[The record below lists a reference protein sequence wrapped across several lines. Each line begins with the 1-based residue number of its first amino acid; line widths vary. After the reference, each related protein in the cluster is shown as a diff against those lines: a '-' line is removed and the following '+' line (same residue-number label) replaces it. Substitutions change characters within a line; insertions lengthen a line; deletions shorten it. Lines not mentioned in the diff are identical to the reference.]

1 MNACRFVTHVT
12 RSGCDQALWLW
23 PKTGAWVHNQLL
35 DAASTFQ
42 KKHFFVSMEYAP
54 LGLIGLL
61 TPQANTTVEPEAW
74 ALLPTGYS
82 LINARLVSPAS
93 SLNQRLLDYFDQLES
108 SLLQFANAPLS
119 VLSLA
124 CTGSSYLMGREQE
137 SQWID
142 AWQTRLNIPVVTAG
156 VAVAAALRTLGVR
169 RLDLL
174 SPYDQDLTQASINYW
189 ISHGF
194 EIGKVQSVQT
204 SEPGFHAIYTTSSES
219 TAKAAQALR
228 TSNADAVLML
238 GTGMPTLKTL
248 LAQRNRTGPPWLSS
262 MLALMWQSVAAI
274 PSSHPEQSDL
284 QTWLNAR
291 HWADRAQAMG
301 IAHTTT

>member
-1 MNACRFVTHVT
+1 M
-12 RSGCDQALWLW
+12 
-23 PKTGAWVHNQLL
+23 
-35 DAASTFQ
+35 ST
-42 KKHFFVSMEYAP
+42 EYAP

-82 LINARLVSPAS
+82 LINARLVSQAS
-93 SLNQRLLDYFDQLES
+93 SLNQRLLDYVDQLES

-124 CTGSSYLMGREQE
+124 CTGSSYLMGRDQE
-137 SQWID
+137 SQWIE
-142 AWQTRLNIPVVTAG
+142 AWQTRLGIPVVTAG
-156 VAVAAALRTLGVR
+156 VAVARALQTLGVR

-174 SPYDQDLTQASINYW
+174 SPYDQALTQASMAYW

-194 EIGKVQSVQT
+194 EIGKVQSVQA

-219 TAKAAQALR
+219 ANKAAQALG
-228 TSNADAVLML
+228 TSSADAVLML

-248 LAQRNRTGPPWLSS
+248 WLHRDRAGPPWLSS
-262 MLALMWQSVAAI
+262 MLALMWQSIAAI
-274 PSSHPEQSDL
+274 PTTSPEQSDL
-284 QTWLNAR
+284 QTWLTAG
-291 HWADRAQAMG
+291 HWAQRAQAMG
-301 IAHTTT
+301 ITHAAT

>member
-1 MNACRFVTHVT
+1 
-12 RSGCDQALWLW
+12 
-23 PKTGAWVHNQLL
+23 
-35 DAASTFQ
+35 
-42 KKHFFVSMEYAP
+42 VSMEYAP

-82 LINARLVSPAS
+82 LINARLISQAS

-119 VLSLA
+119 VLALA

-137 SQWID
+137 AQWVD

-156 VAVAAALRTLGVR
+156 RAVAAALQALGVR

-174 SPYDQDLTQASINYW
+174 SPYPSDLTQASIAYW

-194 EIGKVQSVQT
+194 DIGTVQT
-204 SEPGFHAIYTTSSES
+204 VSSSHPGFHAIYTTSSAS
-219 TAKAAQALR
+219 ALHAAQALEA
-228 TSNADAVLML
+228 SSADAVLML
-238 GTGMPTLKTL
+238 GTGMPSLQTL
-248 LAQRNRTGPPWLSS
+248 LIQRERGGPPWLSS
-262 MLALMWQSVAAI
+262 MLALMWQSISAI
-274 PSSHPEQSDL
+274 PHTPSGPPDL
-284 QTWLNAR
+284 QAWLDAR
-291 HWADRAQAMG
+291 HWALRAQAMG
-301 IAHTTT
+301 IARSAI

>member
-1 MNACRFVTHVT
+1 MPFCHP
-12 RSGCDQALWLW
+12 CDAFGVAVRLREW
-23 PKTGAWVHNQLL
+23 PKPRAWVQNESFRPHR
-35 DAASTFQ
+35 
-42 KKHFFVSMEYAP
+42 HFNGTTCFVNMEYAP

-74 ALLPTGYS
+74 ALLPKGYS
-82 LINARLVSPAS
+82 LINARLVSPAA
-93 SLNQRLLDYFDQLES
+93 SLNQRLLDYVDQLES
-108 SLLQFANAPLS
+108 SLLQFANAPVS

-137 SQWID
+137 SRWVD
-142 AWQTRLNIPVVTAG
+142 AWQARLNIPVVTAG
-156 VAVAAALRTLGVR
+156 VAVATALKTLGVR

-174 SPYDQDLTQASINYW
+174 SPYDQALTQASMAYW

-194 EIGKVQSVQT
+194 EIGKVQSLQP

-219 TAKAAQALR
+219 TDNAAQALGI
-228 TSNADAVLML
+228 SSADAVLML

-262 MLALMWQSVAAI
+262 MLALIWQSIAAI
-274 PSSHPEQSDL
+274 PSSPPEQSDL